1 MQLAELKAQ
10 WNDVLNHL
18 ESHNRIAWMAF
29 FDARL
34 AALEA
39 GVLTLDFRDASK
51 LAGAHDI
58 KASVSSA
65 HQEQLIESIHA
76 ITGYHVQILL
86 SV

>member
-1 MQLAELKAQ
+1 MELSQLKAQ

-34 AALEA
+34 ASLEA

-65 HQEQLIESIHA
+65 HQDA
-76 ITGYHVQILL
+76 LL
-86 SV
+86 SSIKDVTGETMLVVIS